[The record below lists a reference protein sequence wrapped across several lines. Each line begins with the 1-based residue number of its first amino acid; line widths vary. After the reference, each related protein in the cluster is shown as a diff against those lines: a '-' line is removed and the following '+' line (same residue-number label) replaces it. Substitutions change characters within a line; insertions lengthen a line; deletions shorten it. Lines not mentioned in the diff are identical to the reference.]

1 MRLKIMRKLIREA
14 LISDSKLLS
23 LEDLGE
29 LIVIADDPKE
39 KKIFASYILRS
50 FGEEGKMF
58 MMLQCGKDPQG
69 FGFLLEEGLDD
80 D

>member
-1 MRLKIMRKLIREA
+1 MKLKIMRKLIREA

-39 KKIFASYILRS
+39 KKIFASYIIRS
-50 FGEEGKMF
+50 FGEEGKAF
-58 MMLQCGKDPQG
+58 MMLQCGIDPKG
-69 FGFLLEEGLDD
+69 FGFLL
-80 D
+80 